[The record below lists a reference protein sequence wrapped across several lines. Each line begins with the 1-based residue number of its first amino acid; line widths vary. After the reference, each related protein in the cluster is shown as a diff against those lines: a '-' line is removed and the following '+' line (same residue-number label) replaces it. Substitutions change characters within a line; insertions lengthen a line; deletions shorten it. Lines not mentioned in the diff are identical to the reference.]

1 MNIHVPQ
8 NYDARAELLCLSS
21 TKYNI
26 MNSQSSK
33 SNICIVQD
41 SLLGSYLM
49 TKKDDIINRNIYNDI
64 LLCGDGWDMF
74 FINKK
79 QKHILSVLDELKLDK
94 NMLYTG
100 KGLIS
105 MMLPDDLFYTK
116 KTDASKTQPIV
127 KIYKGVLYSGV
138 FNKSIVGSSHNS
150 LIQIL
155 HKEYDEEVCIKFIN
169 NIQFI
174 TNAWLLHY
182 SFSIGMED
190 CISKPGTEDMIKETV
205 LRCFMEAKHIQET
218 TQHPRIKEARIN
230 AALGKA
236 KDIGMKMAREA
247 MDESNGFVSTV
258 VSGSKGDFFNIAQIS
273 GIVGQQNIM
282 GHRINPVINRGNRTL
297 PHYQYDNLDLEDEFE
312 SRGFIRNSFL
322 KGLNPKEFWFH
333 SMSGREGVSDS
344 AMKTAD
350 SGYIQ
355 RKMVKVLE
363 DVQIKY
369 DGTVRNSQGSIV
381 QWSYG
386 DDDMDRSQTVVLDQT
401 SHMLDVGRLVDKLN
415 TLHETK

>member
-1 MNIHVPQ
+1 
-8 NYDARAELLCLSS
+8 
-21 TKYNI
+21 